1 MGKEGA
7 RFEMVH
13 ELPCIS
19 TEEGGSADIK
29 DGGQGRVVMVKTMII
44 YVRLSVWPQ
53 QHQCKATARVTSSG
67 AQLFSLGVT
76 GWGVW
81 EVLGLRGF
89 GLVCSCGATNKV
101 GEFGW
106 VQDFC

>member
-29 DGGQGRVVMVKTMII
+29 N
-44 YVRLSVWPQ
+44 
-53 QHQCKATARVTSSG
+53 SG
-67 AQLFSLGVT
+67 
-76 GWGVW
+76 
-81 EVLGLRGF
+81 
-89 GLVCSCGATNKV
+89 
-101 GEFGW
+101 
-106 VQDFC
+106 